1 MKKITIFLILAV
13 IFGGILFWSEI
24 LDFYSKLTLRLP
36 QQWVEEKIA
45 LVKETEKQIITA
57 PLLIA
62 EKEDPESFLTAA
74 GIVKWTNSQ
83 REEYGLPPLKE
94 NSKLND
100 SAAMKAKDMLTKQ
113 YFDHVSL
120 SGEEVDDL
128 AEAADYRF
136 VIIGENLALGNFQD
150 DEILVQGWMDSPGHR
165 QNILNQKY
173 QEIGTAV
180 LQGEFEGR
188 ITWLAV
194 QHFALPLSACPQPS
208 EEILAEIEANQIKL
222 KETEAA
228 LKELEL
234 EIKRTR
240 PRWGAT
246 YDEKVEKYNNL
257 VSQYNDLLSLT
268 QALISRYNN
277 QTILFNKCVAG

>member
-13 IFGGILFWSEI
+13 IFGGILFWSEM
-24 LDFYSKLTLRLP
+24 LDFYAKFTLRLP
-36 QQWVEEKIA
+36 QQWVEEKIT
-45 LVKETEKQIITA
+45 LVKEAEKQIITSQ
-57 PLLIA
+57 PLIA
-62 EKEDPESFLTAA
+62 EEENPESFLTAA
-74 GIVKWTNSQ
+74 GIVQWTNSQ

-94 NSKLND
+94 NSKLDN
-100 SAAMKAKDMLTKQ
+100 SAAMKAKDMLSKQ
-113 YFDHVSL
+113 YFDHVSP

-136 VIIGENLALGNFQD
+136 VVIGENLALGNFQD
-150 DEILVQGWMDSPGHR
+150 DEALVQGWMNSQGHR
-165 QNILNQKY
+165 QNILNEKY

-180 LQGEFEGR
+180 LQGEFEGK

-208 EEILAEIEANQIKL
+208 EQILAEIKANQSQL
-222 KETEAA
+222 KEMEGD

-240 PRWGAT
+240 PRWGAN
-246 YDEKVEKYNNL
+246 YNEKVENYNNL

-268 QALISRYNN
+268 QALISQYNN
-277 QTILFNKCVAG
+277 QVTLFNECVAG